1 MTLRENKAG
10 GSENSMRV
18 GVMTHTLNSVDGGF
32 HYEVVF
38 LDALSEFA
46 ARFPEELVYLTSP
59 QHNLAALA
67 AMGGLAY
74 RGLPI
79 SPLPQAA
86 APLQPPDAY
95 LKSKP
100 AQHPKLALD
109 AFQCDRRAAMAFRHA
124 GVDLILMLGPYGPA
138 FTWVTPFVMS
148 VYDLNH
154 RLQPEFPE
162 VSAFGEFDRREYLYT
177 NVCRY
182 ATFVI
187 VDSDV
192 GKEDLLRFYG
202 HLIDEDRVRILPYHS
217 PVVRQPQPRPDD
229 LARVAAKH
237 RLPKRYFFYPAQFW
251 RHKNHA
257 LILQAQRIVADQ
269 AGEKIPVV
277 FCGSYADY
285 ARALNFKEVWS
296 LAAGLGL
303 ANDVRYLGP
312 VPDED
317 MPALYTLSAG
327 LVMPTFF
334 GPTNIPPLEAWHFGR
349 PVITS
354 DIRGLRE
361 QMGDAA
367 LLVDPRSPQALA
379 DAMLRLWRDD
389 ALAAELAER
398 GRTRLASRGWSS
410 FVDGVAAILTEA
422 CERVRAGRTP
432 RFPNVN
438 LA

>member
-1 MTLRENKAG
+1 
-10 GSENSMRV
+10 MRV
-18 GVMTHTLNSVDGGF
+18 GVLTHTLNSVDGGF

-38 LDALSEFA
+38 LDALSEIA
-46 ARFPEELVYLTSP
+46 ARFPEELLYLASP

-67 AMGGLAY
+67 STSGLAY

-79 SPLPQAA
+79 RPLHQAVSA
-86 APLQPPDAY
+86 QQPPEVY
-95 LKSKP
+95 LKAKP
-100 AQHPKLALD
+100 VPQPKLD
-109 AFQCDRRAAMAFRHA
+109 PDTFRCDRNAAMGFRNA
-124 GVDLILMLGPYGPA
+124 GIDLILMLGPYGPA
-138 FTWVTPFVMS
+138 FSWVTPFVMS

-162 VSAFGEFDRREYLYT
+162 VSAFGEFDRREYLYA

-182 ATFVI
+182 ATLVV
-187 VDSDV
+187 VDSEV

-202 HLIDEDRVRILPYHS
+202 HLIDEDRIRILPYYS
-217 PVVRQPQPRPDD
+217 PVGRKPLPQPPE
-229 LARVAAKH
+229 LARVAAKY

-257 LILQAQRIVADQ
+257 LILQALKVIADQ
-269 AGEKIPVV
+269 TGEKIAVV
-277 FCGSYADY
+277 FCGSYSDY
-285 ARALNFKEVWS
+285 ARASNFKDVWS
-296 LAAGLGL
+296 LATQLGV
-303 ANDVRYLGP
+303 ANDVRYLGA

-317 MPALYTLSAG
+317 MAALYTLSAG

-361 QMGDAA
+361 QTGDTG

-379 DAMLRLWRDD
+379 DAMQRLWRDE
-389 ALAAELAER
+389 ALGAALAER
-398 GRTRLASRGWSS
+398 GRVRLASRGWSC

-432 RFPNVN
+432 KFPDVQ
-438 LA
+438 LR